1 MDASR
6 TFSSNYSIDAI
17 SLGFV
22 STTSASPVTVSGL
35 SVTIKTTGRPVMVG
49 LCVDPDN
56 YDGYIQAQKTGGAW
70 AGGYIYIKKDA
81 VIIAQYKIQTDIS
94 YIVSNQGVGSIA
106 TQGYNSGGPSDPNY
120 NISSGANSGIAIAGN
135 AATITVPVSV
145 INTLD
150 ISAASTRTYTIQ
162 YSSLNSST
170 VSINNAILYAYE
182 I

>member
-17 SLGFV
+17 SPGFV

-94 YIVSNQGVGSIA
+94 YTVSNQGVGSIA
-106 TQGYNSGGPSDPNY
+106 TQGGDVSSGDTNFG
-120 NISSGANSGIAIAGN
+120 ITAGANSGIAVAGN
-135 AATITVPVSV
+135 AATISVPVSV